1 MEFKQYLKQKKIKSP
16 FIKDGKKMRL
26 FTCLLGIGILL
37 LPYRIQKKESIYF
50 KKLSAI
56 KRIINII
63 PNSEKT
69 KR

>member
-1 MEFKQYLKQKKIKSP
+1 MVKKTECYYLNVKSGWAVVVSKSRSLVTGS
-16 FIKDGKKMRL
+16 F
-26 FTCLLGIGILL
+26 
-37 LPYRIQKKESIYF
+37 YF

-56 KRIINII
+56 KRMINII